1 MIDLQQYVCDDGFL
15 DERGEVEDYYMRLT
29 SDMLPGMA
37 DPGTWPIVNDHCFMR
52 VCLDNAF
59 GDVWYGY
66 VDDRPAYRNIE
77 DRKLVKATS
86 LALHMYHYSPHAV
99 RRLNERSLYW
109 RDEIGPD
116 ELSYNE
122 VSRL

>member
-1 MIDLQQYVCDDGFL
+1 MLQYVSRDGFL
-15 DERGEVEDYYMRLT
+15 EDRREVEEQYKKIAGE
-29 SDMLPGMA
+29 MLPGKA
-37 DPGTWPIVNDHCFMR
+37 DPETWPITDDHCFMR

-116 ELSYNE
+116 ELAYNE
-122 VSRL
+122 VSEL

>member
-1 MIDLQQYVCDDGFL
+1 MLQHVGDDGFL
-15 DERGEVEDYYMRLT
+15 EDRGEVEDYYMRLT

-37 DPGTWPIVNDHCFMR
+37 DPETWPITDDHCFMR

-66 VDDRPAYRNIE
+66 VDDRPAYKSIE
-77 DRKLVKATS
+77 DSKLVKATS
-86 LALHMYHYSPHAV
+86 VAMHMYDYSPHAV

-109 RDEIGPD
+109 RDEIGPG
-116 ELSYNE
+116 ELTYSE
-122 VSRL
+122 VSDL